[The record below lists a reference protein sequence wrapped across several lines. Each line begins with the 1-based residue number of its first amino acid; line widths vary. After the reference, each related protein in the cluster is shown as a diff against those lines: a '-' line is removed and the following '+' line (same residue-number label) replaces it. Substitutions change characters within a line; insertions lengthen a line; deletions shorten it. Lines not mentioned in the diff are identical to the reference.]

1 MKKEVLFLFL
11 FMVLVFAILSSV
23 NAALNTT
30 QEKQKIDLAYTCLK
44 DKVNTSTLCSSLT
57 TEEKIFTLLAVNQ
70 CKTELISDSSN
81 SEECWPTGSCR
92 LKTTAQAVLA
102 LDDAGANTEKAQSWL
117 LNQSRGTTDLTW
129 FLEIESAQPTTCTIS
144 YSSQSFNVNIGAD
157 KKITS
162 NAGSCLTLAENDYWL
177 RIAPSCFDEEFE
189 ISCNERFLTT
199 LLFKKPSSSTIHVSP
214 ESSSAAASGTTSE
227 KVDSS
232 CFIQNNV
239 CNYEGTLWAS
249 LVLDSLGKDVSS
261 YLPYLLTVAEDN
273 KVFIP
278 DAFLYT
284 ITSNLD
290 HRTSL
295 LSKQKSKKYWS
306 ESGDKFYDTALA
318 LFPFQQETLQE
329 KTNSK
334 EWLLSVQNP
343 NGCWENNVR
352 NTAFVLSSIWPRSF
366 SGGGG
371 GGGDGDDE
379 GDGENDTGTEIF
391 SCGEAGFSCT
401 TFSACDENF
410 GDVLSEYDCPAPKVC
425 CTVEPAQPTCAEQG
439 GNACSSNKV
448 CIDGIPLSASDVV
461 GQNCCTSGGTC
472 EAQETGGETLSDCE
486 ANKGICR
493 SYGCD
498 SGEESASYSC
508 EFTGNTCCVSKLS
521 TTDDKGSLLWI
532 WILLILIVL
541 VVVGIIFRNNL
552 RMLWLRMSKG
562 RGSKSS
568 PPSSPFSMSRPPGYP
583 PFRSTQSAPMHRAP
597 MRPMERR
604 IMLPPSQSSQ
614 ARAPQRPAPKPKSTA
629 QKELDEVLKK
639 LKEMAK

>member
-81 SEECWPTGSCR
+81 SEECWPTGNCR

-371 GGGDGDDE
+371 GGGDGDDGDD

-410 GDVLSEYDCPAPKVC
+410 GDVLSEYDCPAPTVC
-425 CTVEPAQPTCAEQG
+425 CTVESAQPTCAEQG
-439 GNACSSNKV
+439 GNACSSNEI

-472 EAQETGGETLSDCE
+472 EAQETGEETLSDCE
-486 ANKGICR
+486 ANNGICR

-498 SGEESASYSC
+498 ADEEENTFYSC
-508 EFTGNTCCVSKLS
+508 EFTGDVCCLLKTPSEK
-521 TTDDKGSLLWI
+521 KSLLWI
-532 WILLILIVL
+532 WILLVLIVL

-568 PPSSPFSMSRPPGYP
+568 PPSSPFSTSRPPSFP
-583 PFRSTQSAPMHRAP
+583 PSHPLNIPLFHRPMQRAP
-597 MRPMERR
+597 ERKIMPPQQPPRP
-604 IMLPPSQSSQ
+604 LS
-614 ARAPQRPAPKPKSTA
+614 RPVAPKPKSTA
-629 QKELDEVLKK
+629 QKELDDVLKK
-639 LKEMAK
+639 LKDMAK